1 MANLPHNASGE
12 LYRQK
17 WLSSERYFARSWTH
31 IFYRWKYLRVMVGQV
46 AQAILPASGSKAPL
60 VLELG
65 CGMGNCIFEAQSVC
79 DGIGDV
85 RWFGLDRDGQAVS
98 TASVFSRFREAERR
112 LPPVH
117 FLTADLN
124 ALPFGDAT
132 VDVVLC
138 AEVLEH
144 MADPSVAIAEMARIL
159 KPGGHAVITTPNP
172 QNPVER
178 LGSAIDNFLHG
189 ALKKMFW
196 SGQDAVTAP
205 PLDAAVGLGHVSVF
219 SFKTWQGWLKE
230 AGLPVVKKVRGP
242 LLFGGPFFDRNR
254 FVSGCLIA
262 LDPIMDRL
270 PGCYLLSTNLG
281 MVCRRHND
289 LQRPKGDHISSG

>member
-1 MANLPHNASGE
+1 MTNSPPIESDDAG
-12 LYRQK
+12 RQK
-17 WLSSERYFARSWTH
+17 WLSFERYFARSWTH
-31 IFYRWKYLRVMVGQV
+31 IFYRWKYHRIMLAETVR
-46 AQAILPASGSKAPL
+46 ALLASPGSKAPV

-65 CGMGNCIFEAQSVC
+65 CGMGNGIFEAQSVC
-79 DGIGDV
+79 DGVGRV
-85 RWFGLDRDGQAVS
+85 RWHGLDRDGKAIS
-98 TASVFSRFREAERR
+98 TASSFSRFREAERR
-112 LPPVH
+112 LPPVR

-124 ALPFGDAT
+124 AVPFGDAT
-132 VDVVLC
+132 VDVVIC

-144 MADPSVAIAEMARIL
+144 MADPQAAVEEMARVL
-159 KPGGHAVITTPNP
+159 RPGGYAVITTPNP
-172 QNPVER
+172 QNPVECI
-178 LGSAIDNFLHG
+178 GSAIDKSLGG

-205 PLDAAVGLGHVSVF
+205 PLAAAVGLGHVSVF
-219 SFKTWQGWLKE
+219 PYKTWQGWLQK

-262 LDPIMDRL
+262 LDPLMDRL

-281 MVCRRHND
+281 MICRR
-289 LQRPKGDHISSG
+289 R

>member
-1 MANLPHNASGE
+1 MTNSIPIESDDAG
-12 LYRQK
+12 RKK
-17 WLSSERYFARSWTH
+17 WLSFERYFARSWTH
-31 IFYRWKYLRVMVGQV
+31 IFYRWKFQRIMIGETVSALLSHPG
-46 AQAILPASGSKAPL
+46 PKAPV
-60 VLELG
+60 VLEIG
-65 CGMGNCIFEAQSVC
+65 CGLGHGIFEAQSAC

-85 RWFGLDRDGQAVS
+85 RWYGLDLDGGAIS
-98 TASVFSRFREAERR
+98 TASVFSRFRELERR
-112 LPPVH
+112 MPSVR

-124 ALPFGDAT
+124 AVPFGDAT

-144 MADPSVAIAEMARIL
+144 MADPQAAIAEMARIL

-172 QNPVER
+172 QNPVECI
-178 LGSAIDNFLHG
+178 GSAIDKFLGG

-205 PLDAAVGLGHVSVF
+205 PLAAAAGLGHVSVF
-219 SFKTWQGWLKE
+219 PFKAWRGWLQG
-230 AGLPVVKKVRGP
+230 AGLSVVKKVRGP

-281 MVCRRHND
+281 MICRR
-289 LQRPKGDHISSG
+289 R

>member
-1 MANLPHNASGE
+1 MTNSIPIESDDAS
-12 LYRQK
+12 RKK
-17 WLSSERYFARSWTH
+17 WLSFERYFARSWTH
-31 IFYRWKYLRVMVGQV
+31 IFYRWKYQRIMLGETVHSLL
-46 AQAILPASGSKAPL
+46 AHPGSKAPV

-65 CGMGNCIFEAQSVC
+65 CGLGHGIFEAQSSC
-79 DGIGDV
+79 NGIGEM
-85 RWFGLDRDGQAVS
+85 RWYGLDRDGLAIA

-112 LPPVH
+112 LPPVR

-132 VDVVLC
+132 VDVALC

-144 MADPSVAIAEMARIL
+144 MADPSAAIAEMARIL
-159 KPGGHAVITTPNP
+159 KPGGYAVITTPNP
-172 QNPVER
+172 QNPVECI
-178 LGSAIDNFLHG
+178 GAAIDKFLGG
-189 ALKKMFW
+189 ALKKKFW

-205 PLDAAVGLGHVSVF
+205 PLEAAVGLGHVSVF
-219 SFKTWQGWLKE
+219 PYKAWQGWLKD

-242 LLFGGPFFDRNR
+242 LLFGGPFFDQNR

-262 LDPIMDRL
+262 LDPLMDRL

-281 MVCRRHND
+281 MICRR
-289 LQRPKGDHISSG
+289 R

>member
-1 MANLPHNASGE
+1 MANLHHIASDE
-12 LYRQK
+12 LSRQK
-17 WLSSERYFARSWTH
+17 WLSFERYFARSWTH
-31 IFYRWKYLRVMVGQV
+31 IFYRWKYHRVMVGQV
-46 AQAILPASGSKAPL
+46 VQAILSATGSKAPL

-65 CGMGNCIFEAQSVC
+65 CGLGSGIFETQSMC
-79 DGIGDV
+79 DSIGNV

-98 TASVFSRFREAERR
+98 TASVFSRFREAERC

-124 ALPFGDAT
+124 AVPFGAAT
-132 VDVVLC
+132 VDLVIC

-144 MADPSVAIAEMARIL
+144 MADPQAAVAEIARIL

-172 QNPVER
+172 QNPLER
-178 LGSAIDNFLHG
+178 FGAAIDILLRG

-205 PLDAAVGLGHVSVF
+205 PLAAAVGLGHVSVF
-219 SFKTWQGWLKE
+219 SYKTWQGWLKE

-281 MVCRRHND
+281 MVCRRH
-289 LQRPKGDHISSG
+289 KGSQS